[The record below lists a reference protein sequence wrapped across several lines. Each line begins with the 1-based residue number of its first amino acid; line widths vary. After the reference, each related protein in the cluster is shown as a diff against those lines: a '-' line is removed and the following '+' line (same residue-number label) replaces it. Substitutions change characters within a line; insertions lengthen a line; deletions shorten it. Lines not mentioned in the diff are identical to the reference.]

1 LFDFVV
7 SLVRTAILSCRL
19 LQEIIVNAN
28 KVIVIVF
35 FINVVSNWVT
45 ANEKGLAFVGELEFP
60 QPITKAQ

>member
-45 ANEKGLAFVGELEFP
+45 ANVQGLANVGAAAFRH
-60 QPITKAQ
+60 A